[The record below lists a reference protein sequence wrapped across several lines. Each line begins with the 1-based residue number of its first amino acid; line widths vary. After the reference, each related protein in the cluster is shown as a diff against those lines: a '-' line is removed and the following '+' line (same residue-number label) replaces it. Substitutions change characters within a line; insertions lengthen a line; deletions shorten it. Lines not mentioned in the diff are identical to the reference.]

1 MKRIFNISWLTAVVV
16 GLMVSCQESLV
27 DGFEPTDNNGYVSV
41 SFKAQVPDMGEIR
54 TKAVDP
60 DGQDITKI
68 LLFCFNERGLF
79 ISVEEA
85 DLTTSSGTTGTY
97 DVELPV
103 VTDRVHFIANL
114 HKTINVDDFLGMSE
128 SQVLST
134 MEGSSG
140 MMTYWARVTKGAHAD
155 IKTALS
161 AEHNP
166 VQLLRDHARV
176 TVTDNSSGGLY
187 EDLAFVVIN
196 TNAFGT
202 VAPFNE
208 GNWVAPKLDNM
219 FITLPESSLRVTGNT
234 DVVYK
239 VLDTGGQYQYVFETE
254 NSSENPVCVIIRGT
268 HKTTGAVKYFR
279 VMLIDQ
285 NGEFVPIMRNFTY
298 NVQITGEMDY
308 GQDSFDAALSA
319 PATNNIWLSVA
330 DDVKEI
336 SSSEYTLGVEETH
349 IVLGE
354 DDEVFSTIHKQLTV
368 HYSLKSLTDTDLTAE
383 DKPVITWLDGN
394 DVAQQTIDAST
405 FVISADGKSAEGSV
419 DITLLNLGDLKKRE
433 GTLLIK
439 KGLLERRVKI
449 VTVAEQKFEPVW
461 ITTNIYGAETGSNVT
476 MMFHVS
482 EDCPQELFPL
492 DVLVTVNDLDVRDE
506 SGMSLPIIR
515 AGEDGYG
522 EDNGIGYK
530 YVLTVTEP
538 GNQRLYL
545 ETILTHE
552 VTETVEVT
560 IEAEHFQPVT
570 KTATFQIDT
579 DYRILIHNLRSY
591 SAVTPADE
599 VIYYYLV
606 PQKINAEVEFNT
618 HLGQVYDTNPGTGNY
633 DGTFTDA
640 SEKTYWVN
648 YVDANV
654 DYAGNNVDEFLM
666 YSEYLVHNHDKPSGT
681 PFYFYFYEIDEAV
694 WNISTAGRVM
704 GFIRNATTASD
715 GNGGAVFHLKTNTP
729 KAEEVVR
736 IATNPKGQ
744 KSVTTGDPGDHVTAD
759 SFTYSSESCT
769 GEGRYKSVVF
779 DLSTFHPFHFSAQV
793 KQGSTLLAG
802 GAEYNAVQPETE
814 TILLSYEPG
823 QNINVEFDVTS
834 FKSNIT
840 GVASDDQ
847 LSVDPFGTGF
857 DIYIDAPTLELD
869 EAAVAAAG
877 LSGKIRIDP
886 AIPGRV
892 IYTVDADRDV
902 ERTNGK
908 SSLAAL
914 ATDNATKHP
923 VTRET
928 ITVDQTGERKSIP
941 FLTKDIVSASDI
953 TISSDESKV
962 VYYTKTFKIQNKP
975 MTGTLTYGSSATP
988 IPAETFVPFSRV
1000 DDDTRIGVITVG
1012 ENGTFNLR
1020 LRAEY
1025 EFEWDTPVQFECSI
1039 DGVEYKCDNL
1049 KLSDVATAGTINLTQ
1064 IP

>member
-1 MKRIFNISWLTAVVV
+1 MKRIFNISLLTAVVV
-16 GLMVSCQESLV
+16 GLMVSCQDALV
-27 DGFEPTDNNGYVSV
+27 DGFGPADNDGYVSV
-41 SFKAQVPDMGEIR
+41 SFKAHVPDMGVIR

-60 DGQDITKI
+60 DGEDITKI

-85 DLTTSSGTTGTY
+85 ELITSSGTTGTY

-114 HKTINVDDFLGMSE
+114 HKNINEDDFLGMSE

-140 MMTYWARVTKGAHAD
+140 MMTYWARVHKGAHTD
-155 IKTALS
+155 IKAAITA
-161 AEHNP
+161 EYNP

-176 TVTDNSSGGLY
+176 TVTDNSTGGLY

-196 TNAFGT
+196 TSAFGT
-202 VAPFNE
+202 VAPFYE

-219 FITLPESSLRVTGNT
+219 FVTLPEKDLRVTGNT

-254 NSSENPVCVIIRGT
+254 NTSENPVCVVIRGT
-268 HKTTGAVKYFR
+268 HKTTGQTKYFR

-285 NGEFVPIMRNFTY
+285 TGEFVPIMRNFTY
-298 NVQITGEMDY
+298 NVQIMGELDY

-336 SSSEYTLGVEETH
+336 SSAEYTLGVKETH

-354 DDEVFSTIHKQLTV
+354 DDEVFSTIHKQFTV
-368 HYSLKSLTDTDLTAE
+368 HYSLKSLTSTNLTAE

-394 DVAQQTIDAST
+394 NVAQQTIDASE
-405 FVISADGKSAEGSV
+405 FVISADGKSAEGAI
-419 DITLLNLGDLKKRE
+419 DLTMLNLGDLQKRE

-476 MMFHVS
+476 MMFHIS
-482 EDCPQELFPL
+482 EDCPKELFPL

-506 SGMSLPIIR
+506 SGMYLPIIK
-515 AGEDGYG
+515 AGDEGYG
-522 EDNGIGYK
+522 ADNGIGYK

-545 ETILTHE
+545 ETILTHA
-552 VTETVEVT
+552 VSETVEVT
-560 IEAEHFQPVT
+560 IEAEHFESVT
-570 KTATFQIDT
+570 KMATFQIDT
-579 DYRILIHNLRSY
+579 DYRILIHNLRHY

-606 PQKINAEVEFNT
+606 PQKVNAEVEFKTN
-618 HLGQVYDTNPGTGNY
+618 LGQIYATQPADYDEVVTEG
-633 DGTFTDA
+633 
-640 SEKTYWVN
+640 SKTYWVK
-648 YVDANV
+648 YVAPNTDFDA
-654 DYAGNNVDEFLM
+654 AGGYNVDEFLL
-666 YSEYLVHNHDKPSGT
+666 YSEHLDHNHNKPAGT
-681 PFYFYFYEIDEAV
+681 NYYFDFYTFEETA
-694 WNISTAGRVM
+694 WSESTAGRVM
-704 GFIRNATTASD
+704 GFVRNTNEGTETYGAT
-715 GNGGAVFHLKTNTP
+715 FHLKTNTP
-729 KAEEVVR
+729 KADEVVR
-736 IATNPKGQ
+736 IASNPSGATSITVNGKPGENALI
-744 KSVTTGDPGDHVTAD
+744 KDYEVAESTGT
-759 SFTYSSESCT
+759 
-769 GEGRYKSVVF
+769 GRYKSVVF

-793 KQGSTLLAG
+793 KKGSALLAG
-802 GAEYNAVQPETE
+802 GAEYGSVQPATE
-814 TILLSYEPG
+814 TVLLSYEPG
-823 QNINVEFDVTS
+823 QNVNVEFDVTS
-834 FKSNIT
+834 FKSTIT
-840 GVASDDQ
+840 GVASADQ
-847 LSVDPFGTGF
+847 LSVDPFGTEF
-857 DIYIDAPTLELD
+857 EIYIDAPTLELD
-869 EAAVAAAG
+869 ETAVETAG
-877 LSGKIRIDP
+877 LSGKIRKDP
-886 AIPGRV
+886 SVPGRV
-892 IYTVDADRDV
+892 IYTVDADRDA
-902 ERTNGK
+902 ERTNGR

-923 VTRET
+923 VARET
-928 ITVDQTGERKSIP
+928 ITVNQTGERKSIP
-941 FLTKDIVSASDI
+941 FKTKDIVSADNI

-962 VYYTKTFKIQNKP
+962 VYYQKTFKIQNMP
-975 MTGTLTYGSSATP
+975 MSGTLTYGSPATP
-988 IPAETFVPFSRV
+988 VPADTFVPFSIV

-1012 ENGTFNLR
+1012 ADGAFELR

-1025 EFEWDTPVQFECSI
+1025 EFDWDTPVQFECSI
-1039 DGVEYKCDNL
+1039 NDVEYKCDNL
-1049 KLSDVATAGTINLTQ
+1049 TLGEVAAAGTINLTQ
-1064 IP
+1064 IS

>member
-1 MKRIFNISWLTAVVV
+1 MKRIFNISWLTIVVV

-27 DGFEPTDNNGYVSV
+27 DGFVPTDNEGYVSV

-54 TKAVDP
+54 TRAVDP
-60 DGQDITKI
+60 DGEDITKI

-140 MMTYWARVTKGAHAD
+140 MMTYWARVTKGTHAD

-161 AEHNP
+161 ADHNP

-202 VAPFNE
+202 VAPFYE

-354 DDEVFSTIHKQLTV
+354 DDEVFGTIHKQLTV
-368 HYSLKSLTDTDLTAE
+368 HYSLKSLTSTGLTAE

-405 FVISADGKSAEGSV
+405 FVISTDGKSAEGSV

-449 VTVAEQKFEPVW
+449 TTVAEQQFEPVW

-492 DVLVTVNDLDVRDE
+492 DVLVSVNDLDVRDE
-506 SGMSLPIIR
+506 SGMFLPIIK
-515 AGEDGYG
+515 AGDEGYG
-522 EDNGIGYK
+522 KDNGIGYK
-530 YVLTVTEP
+530 YVFTVTEP
-538 GNQRLYL
+538 GDQRLYL
-545 ETILTHE
+545 ETILTHF
-552 VTETVEVT
+552 VDETVEVT
-560 IEAEHFQPVT
+560 IEAEHFQSIT
-570 KTATFQIDT
+570 KTATFQVDT
-579 DYRILIHNLRSY
+579 DNRILIHNLRSY

-606 PQKINAEVEFNT
+606 PQKINAEVEFDT
-618 HLGQVYDTNPGTGNY
+618 HLGQVYETQPSDY
-633 DGTFTDA
+633 DEAITDA
-640 SEKTYWVN
+640 SGTYWVK
-648 YVDANV
+648 YIAPNV
-654 DYAGNNVDEFLM
+654 DFDAAGGYNVDEFLL
-666 YSEYLVHNHDKPSGT
+666 YSEHLDHNHDKPAGT
-681 PFYFYFYEIDEAV
+681 PFYFDFYQFDESA
-694 WNISTAGRVM
+694 WSESTAGRVM
-704 GFIRNATTASD
+704 GFVRNTNPGTAQQ
-715 GNGGAVFHLKTNTP
+715 GAIFHLKTNTP
-729 KAEEVVR
+729 KADEVVR
-736 IATNPKGQ
+736 IASNPSGSTSITVNGTPGTHAQ
-744 KSVTTGDPGDHVTAD
+744 IQNYDVAVSTGT
-759 SFTYSSESCT
+759 
-769 GEGRYKSVVF
+769 GRYKSVVF
-779 DLSTFHPFHFSAQV
+779 ELSTFHPFHFSAQV
-793 KQGSTLLAG
+793 KQGSTVLAG
-802 GAEYNAVQPETE
+802 GAEYNIVQPETE

-823 QNINVEFDVTS
+823 QSINVEFDVTS

-840 GVASDDQ
+840 DVASDDQ
-847 LSVDPFGTGF
+847 LSVDPFGTEF
-857 DIYIDAPTLELD
+857 EIYIDAPALELD

-877 LSGKIRIDP
+877 LSGKIRKDP

-892 IYTVDADRDV
+892 IYTVDADREA

-941 FLTKDIVSASDI
+941 FLTKDIVSASNI

-975 MTGTLTYGSSATP
+975 MTGTLTYGSSAAP
-988 IPAETFVPFSRV
+988 IPADTFVPFSRV
-1000 DDDTRIGVITVG
+1000 DDDTRIGVITIG
-1012 ENGTFNLR
+1012 ENGTFSLR

-1039 DGVEYKCDNL
+1039 DGVNYKCDNL
-1049 KLSDVATAGTINLTQ
+1049 ILSDVATAGTINLSQ